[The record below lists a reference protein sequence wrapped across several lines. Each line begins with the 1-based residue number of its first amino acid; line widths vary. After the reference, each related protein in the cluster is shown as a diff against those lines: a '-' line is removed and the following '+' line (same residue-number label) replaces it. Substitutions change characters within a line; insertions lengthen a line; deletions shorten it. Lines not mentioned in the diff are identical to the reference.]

1 MTLISLA
8 TDLLI
13 VSTYFYHKV
22 TDRLWVSEIFLPM
35 LNYFFFAF
43 ENIFY
48 WNVKCIW
55 SWIFGK
61 IMKFLWSQAT
71 LFSKSV
77 GISTLFSLPF
87 PITIIAYSPV
97 VHVHLFPMTTE
108 FLHLRHPAQHSQ
120 HLLFLC
126 VQCVLP
132 NCRRSEN
139 TVTDD
144 LLILVTAACTTPAPH
159 PSSTRSPRSAPTID
173 TFLYFHFMSG
183 FTFRGRFYLFKG
195 LAEAENLLMGFSS
208 LLLHCIYC

>member
-1 MTLISLA
+1 MIFPVPTSINDQLSNLEWIVLQIIVECSCAASKLYSEYGILQLFVMTLISLA

-108 FLHLRHPAQHSQ
+108 FLHLRHPARHSQ
-120 HLLFLC
+120 HLQFCFC
-126 VQCVLP
+126 VSSAC
-132 NCRRSEN
+132 C
-139 TVTDD
+139 
-144 LLILVTAACTTPAPH
+144 LIAGGVR
-159 PSSTRSPRSAPTID
+159 TRWRMICW
-173 TFLYFHFMSG
+173 YW
-183 FTFRGRFYLFKG
+183 
-195 LAEAENLLMGFSS
+195 
-208 LLLHCIYC
+208 

>member
-1 MTLISLA
+1 MNCSSDNRWVQLCSIQIVLWIWYTSIICNDTNQSSNWL
-8 TDLLI
+8 LLI
-13 VSTYFYHKV
+13 LSTYFYHKV
-22 TDRLWVSEIFLPM
+22 TDRLWVSELFLPM

-120 HLLFLC
+120 HLQFCFC
-126 VQCVLP
+126 VSSAC
-132 NCRRSEN
+132 C
-139 TVTDD
+139 
-144 LLILVTAACTTPAPH
+144 LIAGGVR
-159 PSSTRSPRSAPTID
+159 TRWRMICW
-173 TFLYFHFMSG
+173 YW
-183 FTFRGRFYLFKG
+183 
-195 LAEAENLLMGFSS
+195 
-208 LLLHCIYC
+208 